1 MFKIAATTVLMGT
14 MLALSLS
21 FSAQADTRAETVC
34 RGSLSNMSGTIVRK
48 DTVRAIGRGTHV
60 YVMPFCMGVQLNDF
74 GNAAG
79 LGRAIGANPVL
90 AAALA
95 RNGFRADEV
104 TNIAINGNSV
114 TLYVHRE

>member
-1 MFKIAATTVLMGT
+1 MLKFVAITAFAGITLAASLP
-14 MLALSLS
+14 LRAL
-21 FSAQADTRAETVC
+21 ADTPAETVC
-34 RGSLSNMSGTIVRK
+34 RGALSNMGNTIVRK
-48 DTVRAIGRGTHV
+48 DTVRAIGPGARV

-79 LGRAIGANPVL
+79 LGKTIGANPVL
-90 AAALA
+90 AEALA

-104 TNIAINGNSV
+104 TNIRVNGNSV

>member
-1 MFKIAATTVLMGT
+1 MLKVAAITALTGA
-14 MLALSLS
+14 MLALSVPVP
-21 FSAQADTRAETVC
+21 AMADTGVETVC
-34 RGSLSNMSGTIVRK
+34 RGALSNMSGTIVRK
-48 DTVRAIGRGTHV
+48 DTVRALGPSTRV

-79 LGRAIGANPVL
+79 LGKTIGANPVL
-90 AAALA
+90 AKALA

-104 TNIAINGNSV
+104 TNIRINGNSV